1 MPPVRTSSSPIR
13 SAARSQNRVIARL
26 SGEADSSRISTP
38 ASTFSQM
45 RGTPNRIVG
54 CTSRR
59 LAWTV
64 SMDSAKF
71 TCTPAAALNQTVKAR
86 SATWHRGR
94 YDSARSLSDG
104 GGEAKPPPS
113 TSRWI
118 AYSTLPTV
126 SITPLGGPVVPEV

>member
-1 MPPVRTSSSPIR
+1 MR
-13 SAARSQNRVIARL
+13 SATRSQNRVSARL
-26 SGEADSSRISTP
+26 TGEADSSLMSTW

-71 TCTPAAALNQTVKAR
+71 TCTPAAALNQTVNAR
-86 SATWHRGR
+86 SATWHSGR
-94 YDSARSLSDG
+94 YDRMRSRSDG

-113 TSRWI
+113 TRTRT
-118 AYSTLPTV
+118 ANSTFATV